1 MNKAKRLEI
10 LTRLRENNPHPTT
23 ELNFSSP
30 FELLIAVLLSAQA
43 TDVSVNKATAKL
55 YPVANTPA
63 AMLELGVEGV
73 KTYIKTIGL
82 YNSKAENIIKTCRIL
97 LEQHNG
103 EVPED
108 RAALEAL
115 PGVGRKTANVVLNT
129 AYGWP
134 ITKLAWR
141 DLVPDTD
148 SYQEI
153 FAQPHLID
161 ENDPLFSDTQ
171 PRLQFALE
179 QLLHTRASS
188 SFMLAKAPEES
199 EYLNLIAD
207 AARTLQSDA
216 GQLVGGH
223 YEVSGH
229 TIRLRHAV
237 SADDNFATLTQVVA
251 ADWVEAEQ
259 LFGCLRQFNG
269 DITLQPGLVHQANGG
284 ILIISLRTLL
294 AQPLLWM
301 RLKNIVNRERFD
313 WVAFDESRPL
323 PVSVPSMPLKL
334 KVILVGERESLADF
348 QEMEPELSEQAIYSE
363 FEDTLQIVDAESVS
377 QWCRWVTFTARHNHL
392 PAPGADAWP
401 VLIRE
406 AARYTGEQETLP
418 LSPQWILRQCQEVA
432 SLCDGDTFSG
442 EQLNLMLQQRE
453 WREGFLA
460 ERMQDE
466 ILQEQILIE
475 TEGERIGQINALSV
489 IEFPGHPR
497 AFGEPSRISCVVHI
511 GDGEFTDIE
520 RKAELGGNIHAK
532 GMMIM
537 QAFLMSEL
545 QLEQQIPFSASLTF
559 EQSYSEVDGDSASMA
574 ELCALI
580 SALADVPVNQ
590 SIAITGSVD
599 QFGRAQ
605 PVGGLNEKIEG
616 FFAICQQRELTG
628 KQGVIIPTANV
639 RHLSLHSEL
648 VKAVEEGK
656 FTIWAVDDVT
666 DALPLLLN
674 LVWDGEGQTT
684 LMQTI
689 QERIAQ
695 ASQQEGRH
703 RFPWPLRWL
712 NWFIPN

>member
-1 MNKAKRLEI
+1 M
-10 LTRLRENNPHPTT
+10 T
-23 ELNFSSP
+23 
-30 FELLIAVLLSAQA
+30 
-43 TDVSVNKATAKL
+43 
-55 YPVANTPA
+55 
-63 AMLELGVEGV
+63 
-73 KTYIKTIGL
+73 
-82 YNSKAENIIKTCRIL
+82 
-97 LEQHNG
+97 
-103 EVPED
+103 
-108 RAALEAL
+108 
-115 PGVGRKTANVVLNT
+115 
-129 AYGWP
+129 

-323 PVSVPSMPLKL
+323 PVSV
-334 KVILVGERESLADF
+334 
-348 QEMEPELSEQAIYSE
+348 
-363 FEDTLQIVDAESVS
+363 SVN

-418 LSPQWILRQCQEVA
+418 LSPQWILRQCKEVA
-432 SLCDGDTFSG
+432 SLCEGNSFTG

>member
-1 MNKAKRLEI
+1 M
-10 LTRLRENNPHPTT
+10 T
-23 ELNFSSP
+23 
-30 FELLIAVLLSAQA
+30 
-43 TDVSVNKATAKL
+43 
-55 YPVANTPA
+55 
-63 AMLELGVEGV
+63 
-73 KTYIKTIGL
+73 
-82 YNSKAENIIKTCRIL
+82 
-97 LEQHNG
+97 
-103 EVPED
+103 
-108 RAALEAL
+108 
-115 PGVGRKTANVVLNT
+115 
-129 AYGWP
+129 

-148 SYQEI
+148 SYQEV
-153 FAQPHLID
+153 FAQPHVTDDTDTL
-161 ENDPLFSDTQ
+161 LSDTQ

-179 QLLHTRASS
+179 QLLQHWTTS
-188 SFMLAKAPEES
+188 SFMLVKAPEEL
-199 EYLNLIAD
+199 EYLNLIAT
-207 AARTLQSDA
+207 AARTLHTDA
-216 GQLVGGH
+216 GCLTGGH
-223 YEVSGH
+223 YDISGH
-229 TIRLRHAV
+229 TIRYRTAEK
-237 SADDNFATLTQVVA
+237 AEDNFATLTQVVN

-284 ILIISLRTLL
+284 VLVISLRTLL

-301 RLKNIVNRERFD
+301 RLKAIVSHERFD

-323 PVSVPSMPLKL
+323 PVSVPPMPLKL

-348 QEMEPELSEQAIYSE
+348 QDMEPELAEQAIYSE
-363 FEDTLQIVDAESVS
+363 FEDNLQIVDAETMT
-377 QWCRWVTFTARHNHL
+377 QWCQWVTHTATRNNL
-392 PAPGADAWP
+392 PYPAPDAWQ

-406 AARYTGEQETLP
+406 AVRYTGEQDTLP
-418 LSPQWILRQCQEVA
+418 LNPLWIIRQFKEVA
-432 SLCDGDTFSG
+432 PLCESETCTAEQFS
-442 EQLNLMLQQRE
+442 LMLAQRE

-475 TEGERIGQINALSV
+475 TEGEQIGQINALSV

-628 KQGVIIPTANV
+628 TQGVIIPSANV
-639 RHLSLHSEL
+639 RHLSLQPAL
-648 VKAVEEGK
+648 LQAIEEEK

-689 QERIAQ
+689 QERIAT
-695 ASQQEGRH
+695 ATQQEGRH

-712 NWFIPN
+712 NWIIPN

>member
-1 MNKAKRLEI
+1 M
-10 LTRLRENNPHPTT
+10 T
-23 ELNFSSP
+23 
-30 FELLIAVLLSAQA
+30 
-43 TDVSVNKATAKL
+43 
-55 YPVANTPA
+55 
-63 AMLELGVEGV
+63 
-73 KTYIKTIGL
+73 
-82 YNSKAENIIKTCRIL
+82 
-97 LEQHNG
+97 
-103 EVPED
+103 
-108 RAALEAL
+108 
-115 PGVGRKTANVVLNT
+115 
-129 AYGWP
+129 

-141 DLVPDTD
+141 DLVPDSE

-153 FAQPHLID
+153 FAQPHATNEKDTL
-161 ENDPLFSDTQ
+161 LSDTQ

-179 QLLHTRASS
+179 QLIQPRASC
-188 SFMLAKAPEES
+188 SFMLTKAPEEQ
-199 EYLNLIAD
+199 EYLTLLSD
-207 AARTLQSDA
+207 AVRALQTDA
-216 GQLVGGH
+216 GQLTGGH
-223 YEVSGH
+223 YDVSGH
-229 TIRLRHAV
+229 TIHYRAAQDV
-237 SADDNFATLTQVVA
+237 QDNFATLAQVVS

-259 LFGCLRQFNG
+259 LFGCLRQYKG

-284 ILIISLRTLL
+284 VLIISLRTLL

-301 RLKNIVNRERFD
+301 RLKAIVTRERFD

-348 QEMEPELSEQAIYSE
+348 QEMEPDLAEQAIYSE
-363 FEDTLQIVDAESVS
+363 FEDNLQIADAKAMTL
-377 QWCRWVTFTARHNHL
+377 WCQWVTHIASRDNL
-392 PAPGADAWP
+392 PAPAPDVWP

-406 AARYTGEQETLP
+406 AVRYTGEQDTLP
-418 LSPQWILRQCQEVA
+418 LCPLWIARQFKEA
-432 SLCDGDTFSG
+432 APLCEG
-442 EQLNLMLQQRE
+442 ETCDAEALSLMLARRE

-460 ERMQDE
+460 ERMQEE

-475 TEGERIGQINALSV
+475 TEGERVGQINALSV

-511 GDGEFTDIE
+511 GDGEFNDIE

-580 SALADVPVNQ
+580 SALANVPVNQ
-590 SIAITGSVD
+590 NIAITGSVD

-616 FFAICQQRELTG
+616 FFAICEQRELSG
-628 KQGVIIPTANV
+628 KQGVIIPAANV
-639 RHLSLHSEL
+639 RHLSLKSRL
-648 VKAVEEGK
+648 LQAVKEEK

-695 ASQQEGRH
+695 ATQQEGRH

-712 NWFIPN
+712 NYFIPN

>member
-1 MNKAKRLEI
+1 M
-10 LTRLRENNPHPTT
+10 T
-23 ELNFSSP
+23 
-30 FELLIAVLLSAQA
+30 
-43 TDVSVNKATAKL
+43 
-55 YPVANTPA
+55 
-63 AMLELGVEGV
+63 
-73 KTYIKTIGL
+73 
-82 YNSKAENIIKTCRIL
+82 
-97 LEQHNG
+97 
-103 EVPED
+103 
-108 RAALEAL
+108 
-115 PGVGRKTANVVLNT
+115 
-129 AYGWP
+129 

-141 DLVPDTD
+141 DLVPDSE

-153 FAQPHLID
+153 FAQPHATNEKDTL
-161 ENDPLFSDTQ
+161 LSDTQ

-179 QLLHTRASS
+179 QLIQPWASS
-188 SFMLAKAPEES
+188 SFMLTKAPEEQ
-199 EYLNLIAD
+199 EYLTLLSD
-207 AARTLQSDA
+207 AVRDLQTDA
-216 GQLVGGH
+216 GQLTGGH
-223 YEVSGH
+223 YDVSGH
-229 TIRLRHAV
+229 TIHYRAAQDV
-237 SADDNFATLTQVVA
+237 QDNFATLAQVVS

-259 LFGCLRQFNG
+259 LFGCLRQYKG

-284 ILIISLRTLL
+284 VLIISLRTLL

-301 RLKNIVNRERFD
+301 RLKAIVTRERFD

-348 QEMEPELSEQAIYSE
+348 QEMEPELAEQAIYSE
-363 FEDTLQIVDAESVS
+363 FEDNLQIADAKVMTL
-377 QWCRWVTFTARHNHL
+377 WCQWVTHIASRDNL
-392 PAPGADAWP
+392 PAPAPDVWP

-406 AARYTGEQETLP
+406 AVRYTGEQDTLP
-418 LSPQWILRQCQEVA
+418 LCPLWIARQFKEA
-432 SLCDGDTFSG
+432 APLCEG
-442 EQLNLMLQQRE
+442 ETCDAEALSLMLARRE

-475 TEGERIGQINALSV
+475 TEGERVGQINALSV

-511 GDGEFTDIE
+511 GDGEFNDIE

-580 SALADVPVNQ
+580 SALANVPVNQ
-590 SIAITGSVD
+590 NIAITGSVD

-616 FFAICQQRELTG
+616 FFAICEQRELSG
-628 KQGVIIPTANV
+628 KQGVIIPAANV
-639 RHLSLHSEL
+639 RHLSLKSRL
-648 VKAVEEGK
+648 LQAVKEEK

-695 ASQQEGRH
+695 ATQQEGRH

-712 NWFIPN
+712 NYFIPN

>member
-1 MNKAKRLEI
+1 M
-10 LTRLRENNPHPTT
+10 T
-23 ELNFSSP
+23 
-30 FELLIAVLLSAQA
+30 
-43 TDVSVNKATAKL
+43 
-55 YPVANTPA
+55 
-63 AMLELGVEGV
+63 
-73 KTYIKTIGL
+73 
-82 YNSKAENIIKTCRIL
+82 
-97 LEQHNG
+97 
-103 EVPED
+103 
-108 RAALEAL
+108 
-115 PGVGRKTANVVLNT
+115 
-129 AYGWP
+129 

-141 DLVPDTD
+141 DLVPDSE

-153 FAQPHLID
+153 FAQPHATNEKDTL
-161 ENDPLFSDTQ
+161 LSDTQ

-179 QLLHTRASS
+179 QLIQPRASS
-188 SFMLAKAPEES
+188 SFMLTKAPEEQ
-199 EYLNLIAD
+199 EYLTLLSD
-207 AARTLQSDA
+207 AVRALQTDA
-216 GQLVGGH
+216 GQLTGGH
-223 YEVSGH
+223 YDVSGH
-229 TIRLRHAV
+229 TIHYRAAQDV
-237 SADDNFATLTQVVA
+237 QDNFATLAQVVS

-259 LFGCLRQFNG
+259 LFGCLRQYKG

-284 ILIISLRTLL
+284 VLIISLRPLL

-301 RLKNIVNRERFD
+301 RLKAIVTRERFD

-348 QEMEPELSEQAIYSE
+348 QEMEPELAEQAIYSE
-363 FEDTLQIVDAESVS
+363 FEDNLQIADAKAMAL
-377 QWCRWVTFTARHNHL
+377 WCQWVTHIASRDNL
-392 PAPGADAWP
+392 PAPAPDVWP

-406 AARYTGEQETLP
+406 AVRYTGEQDTLP
-418 LSPQWILRQCQEVA
+418 LCPLWIARQFKEA
-432 SLCDGDTFSG
+432 APLCEG
-442 EQLNLMLQQRE
+442 ETCDAEALSLMLARRE

-475 TEGERIGQINALSV
+475 TEGERVGQINALSV

-511 GDGEFTDIE
+511 GDGEFNDIE

-580 SALADVPVNQ
+580 SALANVPVNQ
-590 SIAITGSVD
+590 NIAITGSVD

-616 FFAICQQRELTG
+616 FFAICEQRELSG
-628 KQGVIIPTANV
+628 KQGVIIPAANV
-639 RHLSLHSEL
+639 RHLSLKSRL
-648 VKAVEEGK
+648 LQAVKEEK

-695 ASQQEGRH
+695 ATQQEGRH

-712 NWFIPN
+712 NYFIPN